1 MVEPQFD
8 IVDALQVEVEVVL
21 GIGATGEGAVVG
33 KTGGDGAIGLGGI
46 VVVRLSFPAHIHP
59 LHIRP
64 GAVAAAVAGFDAIVV
79 ASGTMICDVDRGG
92 GTGIG
97 LGGEQGEAGVARF
110 LHDVAAGVVCC

>member
-79 ASGTMICDVDRGG
+79 TAGSAPRDVSCGV
-92 GTGIG
+92 GTGIR
-97 LGGEQGEAGVARF
+97 LGGEQREGWVARF
-110 LHDVAAGVVCC
+110 LQDVAAGVVC